1 MSVDR
6 FLGAAWASV
15 HGPGDA
21 RELLLWTLERGFRG
35 LVPGPSPRPIRWG
48 EMLAEVGQLPTRVP
62 AVRVAG
68 ILEVERRPGA
78 DLAAPRE
85 TARRSGEASV
95 EDTVRR
101 ARQMGCP
108 IVIVE
113 PGIVAVRGERGP
125 VDLGDPT
132 NPWTVDQARAQMSRR
147 KVQLNQALDAACRA
161 LHRLTARF
169 DDVCFALSGS
179 RHIWS
184 LGEPVALEAIFED
197 LPRSGLGYWHDAAV
211 AARRHELLD
220 ENQGDALESF
230 SKKLCGMSLADI
242 GGGEVYLPPGAG
254 GVDYPLLGSYVQRSG
269 HPLPAA
275 IELDPGVDP
284 GEIPGVHAFLD
295 KFGL

>member
-113 PGIVAVRGERGP
+113 PR
-125 VDLGDPT
+125 
-132 NPWTVDQARAQMSRR
+132 
-147 KVQLNQALDAACRA
+147 
-161 LHRLTARF
+161 
-169 DDVCFALSGS
+169 
-179 RHIWS
+179 
-184 LGEPVALEAIFED
+184 
-197 LPRSGLGYWHDAAV
+197 
-211 AARRHELLD
+211 
-220 ENQGDALESF
+220 
-230 SKKLCGMSLADI
+230 CG
-242 GGGEVYLPPGAG
+242 
-254 GVDYPLLGSYVQRSG
+254 
-269 HPLPAA
+269 
-275 IELDPGVDP
+275 
-284 GEIPGVHAFLD
+284 
-295 KFGL
+295 